1 MNAQELQ
8 SLLTAVLQSDANA
21 DHVMSPQELERLFL
35 RLKSFSVVD
44 EVKLRDALKNMSDRN
59 ASTTALYSHL
69 ASSQTEDEGDFSL
82 GYGDWLFEEA

>member
-1 MNAQELQ
+1 LNAQELQ

-21 DHVMSPQELERLFL
+21 DHVLSPQELERLLL

-44 EVKLRDALKNMSDRN
+44 EVKLRDAFKRMTDQNS
-59 ASTTALYSHL
+59 STTALYNQL
-69 ASSQTEDEGDFSL
+69 AASQTENEGDFSL